1 MLPLL
6 IIGVG
11 TIVLGIGAIYAALE
25 CSRMQRERDEAINAQ
40 PDPEVRRALRE
51 MERMVCH

>member
-40 PDPEVRRALRE
+40 PDPAVRRALRE